1 MLTVDTKRS
10 AKGYPLQ
17 LEDIVCCKYFINIL
31 EIFHKYSRNIS
42 SAVKVLYP
50 LASNLPPWGL
60 GGSEDAHLIILCS
73 SDKCLSKYFKAFWSL
88 GIIRCFATWKVSLFL
103 VLVEREYFVLLE
115 IQFVDSLPLF
125 QSLIN
130 ISVSPRFCDSRCC
143 NHLLIS
149 NSGLAYDLL

>member
-1 MLTVDTKRS
+1 MFHVLTVETKRS

-50 LASNLPPWGL
+50 WANNLPPIRQWGL
-60 GGSEDAHLIILCS
+60 GGSAINVWVQISKLFDHWES
-73 SDKCLSKYFKAFWSL
+73 SDVL
-88 GIIRCFATWKVSLFL
+88 ATWKVSLFL
-103 VLVEREYFVLLE
+103 VMVERECFVFLE

-143 NHLLIS
+143 NHPLIS
-149 NSGLAYDLL
+149 NSSLAYDLL